1 MKRTK
6 TPDLCWQD
14 RHPEHRGSLSTG
26 HANSCLEMLER
37 LTGMVMAGSALP
49 YDAIM
54 TQLSMGIDIMI
65 HITRDRNG
73 KRYVDEICSVLPAR
87 GKDFN
92 LKKLFINEGGNGCER
107 VCTVEELEDT
117 CTYKG

>member
-1 MKRTK
+1 
-6 TPDLCWQD
+6 
-14 RHPEHRGSLSTG
+14 
-26 HANSCLEMLER
+26 
-37 LTGMVMAGSALP
+37 MVMAGSALP

-54 TQLSMGIDIMI
+54 TQLSMGIDITI
-65 HITRDRNG
+65 QITRDRNG

>member
-1 MKRTK
+1 
-6 TPDLCWQD
+6 
-14 RHPEHRGSLSTG
+14 
-26 HANSCLEMLER
+26 MLER

-65 HITRDRNG
+65 HITRDRSG
-73 KRYVDEICSVLPAR
+73 KRYVDEICSVLPAK

-92 LKKLFINEGGNGCER
+92 LKKLFINERGNCCER
-107 VCTVEELEDT
+107 ACSIEELNDT
-117 CTYKG
+117 CSYKG